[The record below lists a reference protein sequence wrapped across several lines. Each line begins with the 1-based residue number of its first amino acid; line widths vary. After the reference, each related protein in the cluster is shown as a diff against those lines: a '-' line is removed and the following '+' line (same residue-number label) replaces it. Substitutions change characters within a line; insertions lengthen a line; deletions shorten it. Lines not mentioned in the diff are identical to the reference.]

1 MAKKNI
7 FIMLAMAL
15 TTLCSCSANEEQGD
29 LNFSV
34 KDRCKDRP
42 VQTTLAKENSEDGTE
57 VQLPASS
64 DTVYFERRENGQVF
78 VNIEIGVSCGDVRF
92 YLNSDMKEDTLFI
105 DAKMEDDFYTS
116 CSCLADVEVDIPNDM
131 ISAKYLVL
139 NQRRRFVKT
148 IVFKE

>member
-1 MAKKNI
+1 
-7 FIMLAMAL
+7 MLAMAL
-15 TTLCSCSANEEQGD
+15 AILCSCSASEEQGD

-34 KDRCKDRP
+34 NDRCKNRP
-42 VQTTLAKENSEDGTE
+42 VQTALAKKNSEDVTE
-57 VQLPASS
+57 VQLPASN
-64 DTVYFERRENGQVF
+64 DTVYFESRENGQ
-78 VNIEIGVSCGDVRF
+78 VSCGDVRF

-131 ISAKYLVL
+131 TSAKYLVL
-139 NQRRRFVKT
+139 NQKRRFVKT